1 MKSITLLLIN
11 FLIWIPLFTALFYFF
26 FSLPVEI
33 SIVFAFLLSIIFD
46 LAYILS
52 KELRKRDRT
61 PIEKSVAKVKLSEP
75 FAVVG
80 AISVSYF
87 VGVELFT
94 AFAVGG
100 FFLVFYQLYYN
111 NLPHLYK
118 TSSNS
123 IAIRQILVFLSFLLA
138 WYRFWGFDLLL
149 SVILGIFGLILIEID
164 RKTVVELYKMK
175 LLTEKDL
182 ENTAKKV
189 SMIPGLVFG
198 SVAGVLL
205 AKGTFTVDA
214 WREAFPE
221 MLRLYPFFILFWFSI
236 FLPIHWLRIRYHRRR
251 F

>member
-1 MKSITLLLIN
+1 MKTEVIVIN
-11 FLIWIPLFTALFYFF
+11 FLVGIFLFTLVFYFF
-26 FSLPVEI
+26 LSLPIETSLI
-33 SIVFAFLLSIIFD
+33 FSSSLSAIFD

-52 KELRKRDRT
+52 KKLRKRDRT

-75 FAVVG
+75 FIVVG
-80 AISVSYF
+80 ATATSFLI
-87 VGVELFT
+87 GVEILT

-100 FFLVFYQLYYN
+100 FFFIIYQLYYN

-118 TSSNS
+118 LSSNS

-138 WYRFWGFDLLL
+138 WYRFWNFDLLL
-149 SVILGIFGLILIEID
+149 SVILGTFGFILIEID

-175 LLTEKDL
+175 LVTEKDL

-189 SMIPGLVFG
+189 AMIPGLVFG

-214 WREAFPE
+214 WKEALPE
-221 MLRLYPFFILFWFSI
+221 MLKLYPFFILLWFSI
-236 FLPIHWLRIRYHRRR
+236 FLPIHWLRIHGHRKKL
-251 F
+251 